1 MEQRGFER
9 TMVVDIAARAGVSQT
24 FYRPFPCTDEQRI
37 ADRLVADGVP
47 VLTARVEWA
56 PISRWRMV

>member
-1 MEQRGFER
+1 
-9 TMVVDIAARAGVSQT
+9 MVVDIAARAGVSQT